1 MGPTED
7 RPGELMRP
15 QARAAVPLDAVTVQ
29 TPVAVPRAAGAPA
42 TIVSPA
48 PANVAEVTGM
58 LLPTEYVTFA
68 TSPHPIV
75 LVRPVAGIVV
85 ILAVLGAL
93 LACQTHPIVNGHHR
107 TVPLLTGVPRT
118 AVLVIGMLLLLNQLT
133 SLLRRLFHYL
143 AYRVVTTNRRAFV
156 VTGLFG
162 RRVTPLGNTAMAG
175 ATMAQGML
183 GRMFGFG
190 DVVFASGGTGA
201 IRAMRDPVRLYRELE
216 AIANGVDGKTW
227 QQPIRQ
233 TIIP

>member
-1 MGPTED
+1 MGPSND
-7 RPGELMRP
+7 RPGEIVQP
-15 QARAAVPLDAVTVQ
+15 EPRAAVPLADATMQSPIVM
-29 TPVAVPRAAGAPA
+29 PRTAAPT

-68 TSPHPIV
+68 SAPHPIV
-75 LVRPVAGIVV
+75 LVRPVVGLLAIAVALGIV
-85 ILAVLGAL
+85 LAY
-93 LACQTHPIVNGHHR
+93 QTHPVINGHHR

-118 AVLVIGMLLLLNQLT
+118 VVLVIGLLLLLNQLT
-133 SLLRRLFHYL
+133 SLLRRLFHLL
-143 AYRVVTTNRRAFV
+143 AYRVVTTNRRVFV

-175 ATMAQGML
+175 ATMAQGLL

-190 DVVFASGGTGA
+190 DICFASGGTGT
-201 IRAMRDPVRLYRELE
+201 IREIRDPVRLYRELE
-216 AIANGVDGKTW
+216 AVANGVDGETW

-233 TIIP
+233 TLIP